1 MAWIRYDTRTILTM
15 QDTKVSQSSHYSLEN
30 KRDSSDL
37 IITSITEEDAGIYI
51 CQINTE
57 PTRNNVI
64 ISDII
69 YKMILKRIKY

>member
-1 MAWIRYDTRTILTM
+1 VAWIRYDTRTILTM
-15 QDTKVSQSSHYSLEN
+15 QDTKVSQSNHYSLEN

-37 IITSITEEDAGIYI
+37 IITSITEDDAGIYI

-64 ISDII
+64 KSDII
-69 YKMILKRIKY
+69 FEYILKRTK

>member
-1 MAWIRYDTRTILTM
+1 MAWIRYDTRTILAM
-15 QDTKVSQSSHYSLEN
+15 QDSIVSQSSHYSLEN

-37 IITSITEEDAGIYI
+37 IITSITEDDAGIYI

-64 ISDII
+64 KSDTI
-69 YKMILKRIKY
+69 

>member
-15 QDTKVSQSSHYSLEN
+15 QDNKVAQSSHYSLEN

-37 IITSITEEDAGIYI
+37 IITSITEDDAGIYI

-57 PTRNNVI
+57 PMRNNVI
-64 ISDII
+64 
-69 YKMILKRIKY
+69 KF